1 MGRYVLVTTICL
13 LVAAGCGDGE
23 SLAID
28 DSSSTNPDCPCRLAT
43 QLDNLALCVSPGTA
57 FAPSHVY
64 SSSLDATTQAPS
76 CEPWRD
82 PQPVPTGVWSGVKVS
97 SACEGTAQLCVSIR
111 AGDVKNLSA
120 EDCTLATRCTSIAYT
135 TPNQIL
141 QVLPLAGWTAESSGC
156 AQRQEQTGA
165 YLEFTVQSDALGC
178 GMGVDQTT
186 RIGICPARCRSDP
199 KGSGCDVCG
208 TGATPVN
215 F

>member
-1 MGRYVLVTTICL
+1 MGRYIRVTTL
-13 LVAAGCGDGE
+13 WLVIAAGCGDE
-23 SLAID
+23 SLASEGG
-28 DSSSTNPDCPCRLAT
+28 SSNPDCPCRLAT
-43 QLDNLALCVSPGTA
+43 QLDNLALCVSPRTA
-57 FAPSHVY
+57 FAESHVY

-76 CEPWRD
+76 CEPWRN
-82 PQPVPTGVWSGVKVS
+82 PQPVPTGAWSGVKVS

-141 QVLPLAGWTAESSGC
+141 EVLPLAGWTAESSGC

-165 YLEFTVQSDALGC
+165 YLEFTVRSEGLGC

-186 RIGICPARCRSDP
+186 RIGVCPARCQSDP
-199 KGSGCDVCG
+199 KATGCDVCG
-208 TGATPVN
+208 SGPTPVN